1 MKRLFRDRLADADSM
16 LAAGGS
22 YRWDN
27 TSIEGNLSM
36 MILYDFGGFRPFW
49 RAQVWAVEHLISV
62 HCASGDFRWAI
73 AALALRSFAALE
85 AFAQK
90 QLVSL
95 ARTVMGRAW
104 QGARFAASL
113 TDADTMVA
121 AGGR

>member
-1 MKRLFRDRLADADSM
+1 
-16 LAAGGS
+16 
-22 YRWDN
+22 
-27 TSIEGNLSM
+27 M

-49 RAQVWAVEHLISV
+49 RAQVWAVEHLISG

-104 QGARFAASL
+104 QGARFAADM
-113 TDADTMVA
+113 TDADSMVA
-121 AGGR
+121 TGGS